1 MLCLVELSEA
11 NFELHA
17 VKNYD
22 NPSCSGMAE
31 FQDDMLRF
39 KYLNRLMNKYEETGE
54 LRENLILNHLVVL
67 FNLFGDATAKMLF
80 YKVAESQWTAL
91 VPFLIFLNRMP
102 QMIRMSE
109 SRTIV
114 DSDIQIDMV
123 VVDVLREIAKCK
135 A

>member
-1 MLCLVELSEA
+1 MICLVELSDD

-31 FQDDMLRF
+31 FHDDMLRF
-39 KYLNRLMNKYEETGE
+39 KYLNRLLNKYEDSGE

-67 FNLFGDATAKMLF
+67 FNLFGDATVKMLF
-80 YKVAESQWTAL
+80 FKVAESQWNAL

-102 QMIRMSE
+102 PTVRMSDT
-109 SRTIV
+109 RTII
-114 DSDIQIDMV
+114 DSDIQIDMK